1 MTLRVYGIPTCGS
14 CKKALKWLEQEKID
28 FEWVD
33 TRQNPPSRQAIEGW
47 IGDLGTKVMRNTS
60 GGAYRALGDEK
71 NQWSDAQWAEAF
83 SEDAMLLKRPLFDR
97 DGKGLCTGFRNPDE
111 VRDRLMA

>member
-14 CKKALKWLEQEKID
+14 CKKALKWLEQEKIA

-33 TRQNPPSRQAIEGW
+33 TRANPPDRAQIEGW
-47 IGDLGTKVMRNTS
+47 IRDLGTRVMRNTS

-71 NQWSDAQWAEAF
+71 NHWDDQQWAEAF
-83 SEDAMLLKRPLFDR
+83 SADAMLLKRPLFVR
-97 DGKGLCTGFRNPDE
+97 GQRALCTGFRNEDE
-111 VRDRLMA
+111 TRSKVIG